1 MLNREA
7 ILANKTLES
16 ELVSVPEWGGEVRV
30 RAMTG
35 AERDRL
41 EIACAQRRKAGKSTR
56 FRASLAVQTV
66 CDDDLRPIFVADDA
80 EIIDKMPAAGLGR
93 VADVAMRL
101 SGISEEDAEDLEKN

>member
-1 MLNREA
+1 MLNREE
-7 ILANKTLES
+7 ILAKNALES

-56 FRASLAVQTV
+56 FRASLAVVTV
-66 CDDDLRPIFVADDA
+66 CDDNLHPIFVADDA